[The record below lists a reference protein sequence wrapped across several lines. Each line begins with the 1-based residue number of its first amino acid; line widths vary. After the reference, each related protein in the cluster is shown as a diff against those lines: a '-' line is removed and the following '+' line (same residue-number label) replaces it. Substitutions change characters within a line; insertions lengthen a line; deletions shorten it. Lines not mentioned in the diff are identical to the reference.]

1 MAKHS
6 ECETPECRAPM
17 EKVEKVLGEALAR
30 IKPSAEEEKRCRELA
45 ETITRRLQERIPKEI
60 KVELVGSVAKGTTL
74 KGEGDIDIFLL
85 FPKEKYSHKDL
96 AVIGLDYAKHALSP
110 TMKWQIG
117 YAEHPYLKAKING
130 RRVDIV
136 PAFKIESSEELG
148 SAADRSPLHTQY
160 ILKHLTEKQ
169 KDDVRLLK
177 RFLKRLAVYGA
188 EVKIEGF
195 SGYLCELLILN
206 SGSFI
211 RLVEEAR
218 FWREPVIDLE
228 RAYASEAEARKKFS
242 FAPLVVV
249 DPVDPGRNVAAAV
262 SETSLSKF
270 ILACRS
276 FLRNPSLEFFFESA
290 PKITPE
296 KLKEMKRRLLG
307 RDTPHDFVLRFKA
320 PKIVPDILW
329 PQLRR
334 TARIFFERL
343 NAAGFEVFDYTYW
356 TDEKNSCIIVFEFT
370 VHTLPCVEKVVGP
383 ELHYI
388 DGVDDFIKK
397 YRDPFAGPWV
407 GGNRL
412 YAARKR
418 RFTRAKDLI
427 DYIAKHPSEFGIPKN
442 IAEFLP
448 NYKRLRASS
457 LLRPK
462 YARFMHDYLY
472 KRHYYIELY

>member
-1 MAKHS
+1 
-6 ECETPECRAPM
+6 M
-17 EKVEKVLGEALAR
+17 EKVEEVLAEALAR
-30 IKPSAEEEKRCRELA
+30 IKPSPEEEMKNKELA
-45 ETITRRLQERIPKEI
+45 EALARRLQEKIPDEI
-60 KVELVGSVAKGTTL
+60 KVELVGSVAKGTAL
-74 KGEGDIDIFLL
+74 KGEGDIDLFLL
-85 FPKEKYSHKDL
+85 FPKEKYSHRDL
-96 AVIGLDYAKHALSP
+96 AIIGLDYAKHALSP
-110 TMKWQIG
+110 GAKWQIG
-117 YAEHPYLKAKING
+117 YAEHPYLKTKVNG
-130 RRVDIV
+130 KKVEIV

-160 ILKHLTEKQ
+160 ILKHLSEKQ

-177 RFLKRLAVYGA
+177 KFLKRLAVYGA
-188 EVKIEGF
+188 EVKVEGF
-195 SGYLCELLILN
+195 SGYLCELLILS

-211 RLVEEAR
+211 KLVEDAR

-228 RAYASEAEARKKFS
+228 HAYASETEARKQFS
-242 FAPLVVV
+242 FAPLVVI
-249 DPVDPGRNVAAAV
+249 DPVDAERNVAAAV

-276 FLRNPSLEFFFESA
+276 FLRNPSLEFFFEST

-296 KLKEMKRRLLG
+296 KLKEMRKRLLG
-307 RDTPHDFVLRFKA
+307 RDTPHDFVMRFKA
-320 PKIVPDILW
+320 PNVVPDILW

-334 TARIFFERL
+334 TARIFFDRL

-356 TDEKNSCIIVFEFT
+356 TDEKKSCIIVFELT
-370 VHTLPCVEKVVGP
+370 VHSLPCVEKVVGP
-383 ELHYI
+383 ELHHI
-388 DGVDDFIKK
+388 EGVEDFIKK
-397 YRDPFAGPWV
+397 HRNPFAGPWV

-427 DYIAKHPSEFGIPKN
+427 DYIAKHPSEFAIPKN

-448 NYKRLRASS
+448 NYKRLRTPS
-457 LLRPK
+457 LLKPK
-462 YARFMHDYLY
+462 YARFMYDYLY